1 MVDVK
6 VPQDLWEEDRE
17 GVVVSWV
24 YQDGALVEEGKL
36 ICELMVEKV
45 QLELVSPSSGR
56 LRILAAPETVI
67 RKGDVIARIEP
78 A

>member
-56 LRILAAPETVI
+56 LHILAAPETVI